1 MSWGVVHEVKCIVFN
16 DDYMT
21 CEWDSSQKPAS
32 NYSLYYW
39 YKQDPIAECEH
50 YLQSDG
56 VNMGCWFNRSQ
67 IHIFRSFNVY
77 LNTSNNGSRHFY
89 RSHTMQLQDLV
100 KPNPPVNLTIQ
111 GSGNNQLHLTW
122 GSTYK
127 APHCLLH
134 MVEYHSSTD
143 TKSKTAATEEMKF
156 ILASVD
162 PKKLYTFYIRSKI
175 NDKCGT
181 TDLWSLP
188 AGPVFWEGNSTSKG
202 SEDKNTAVWFWIQNV
217 VFPIGSFLLLILLF
231 LTLMR
236 VERVWLVL
244 MPKIPNPSNKFE
256 ELFTAYQGNF
266 SEWAGVP
273 KDAVES
279 FKPSYRESICHV
291 TELLPGGGYLPLG
304 SDILGKAG
312 EVPGV
317 SVDLISKTD
326 IE

>member
-1 MSWGVVHEVKCIVFN
+1 MFLMLALLFLGPGKRTTAVPKLQEVKCIVFN

-21 CEWDSSQKPAS
+21 CEWDSSQTPAS

-39 YKQDPIAECEH
+39 YKKDPTAECEH
-50 YLQSDG
+50 YLQSNG
-56 VNMGCWFNRSQ
+56 VNMGCWFSRSQ
-67 IHIFRSFNVY
+67 IHLFRSFNVY
-77 LNTSNNGSRHFY
+77 LNTSNNGSSHFY
-89 RSHTMQLQDLV
+89 RSRTMQLQDLV
-100 KPNPPVNLTIQ
+100 KPSPPVNLTIQ
-111 GSGNNQLHLTW
+111 SSGNNQLQVTW

-127 APHCLLH
+127 APHCLIH
-134 MVEYHSSTD
+134 MVEHHSSTD

-162 PKKLYTFYIRSKI
+162 PKKLYTFYVRS
-175 NDKCGT
+175 
-181 TDLWSLP
+181 
-188 AGPVFWEGNSTSKG
+188 
-202 SEDKNTAVWFWIQNV
+202 SEDKAMSVWFWIQNV
-217 VFPIGSFLLLILLF
+217 LFPIGSLLLLILLF
-231 LTLMR
+231 LTLIRMER
-236 VERVWLVL
+236 KYYTNDRRVWLVL

-273 KDAVES
+273 KDALES

-312 EVPGV
+312 EMPGV
-317 SVDLISKTD
+317 SVDLVSKTD